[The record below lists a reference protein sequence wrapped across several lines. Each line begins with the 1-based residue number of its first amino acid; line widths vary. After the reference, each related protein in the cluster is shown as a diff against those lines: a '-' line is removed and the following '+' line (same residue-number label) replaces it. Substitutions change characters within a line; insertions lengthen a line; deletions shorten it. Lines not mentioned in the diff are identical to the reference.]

1 MLSEVGGVSTPQR
14 GEVTSS
20 QEPAMEENPGRV
32 TPPQS
37 KDSPSDCEPGSCL
50 GEQET
55 DVTFDDPIYSA
66 KNTV

>member
-1 MLSEVGGVSTPQR
+1 MGGVTPPQR
-14 GEVTSS
+14 GEVTLS
-20 QEPAMEENPGRV
+20 QEPALEENAGGV

-37 KDSPSDCEPGSCL
+37 KDSPSDCEPGSCP

-55 DVTFDDPIYSA
+55 DVTFDDPIYTA